1 MIFQNP
7 KVLYALFAIAI
18 PIIIH
23 LFNLQKEKKIYFSSI
38 RFLKEIKQRK
48 KQRTKLRNI
57 LILLSR
63 ILALGF
69 LIIAFAK
76 PFIPT
81 KQKDSTN
88 NIFVYIDNSLSMDV
102 DFGNGN
108 LLEIAKENAKEII
121 KLYPD
126 YFNFYL
132 ITNEF
137 NKKHNVKYNK
147 QDIYLQIDNVNPSYK
162 QKAFKDITQRIN
174 QINKN
179 TYHLYFISDLQE
191 NTFKFKDS
199 IIKELKN
206 KVTIIPVKNINLS
219 NVNIDSLFIE
229 EPIFKYNNKINL
241 HVQISNSSN
250 YQIINEPLFLYINNK
265 QRSQQYIN
273 LLPDEKREII
283 FDFVDQKNIIS
294 GEIRTQD
301 VPITFDNN
309 LFFTINKL
317 DKVNVSIINNKT
329 KKNRF
334 SDLFKND
341 TSMFLFN
348 EYELQNIKYSLLL
361 RQDLIILNEIEK
373 ISSGLSST
381 LIDFLEN
388 GGSLLIVPPNNL
400 IDFKEFN
407 RLLTKLNINN
417 VKTTVSNNL
426 KINNFILDND
436 IYKNV
441 FTNNNLKKIE
451 FPISKKHYEINKKI
465 PFSEIITLANK
476 DPFLINYNFKKGKI
490 FQFISPLNSKYNN
503 FTEHALFVP
512 TLINI
517 ATSSCKL
524 TPSYYILGK
533 TKYIKSKEKLNN
545 IQSIKLVGNNI
556 DLIPTIINKNGNT
569 LIDDQNQIM
578 QPGLY
583 SLFFNNKIG
592 EKVAFN
598 INSSENKITTINS
611 NTISELLKNNNLS
624 ILKPDIKLTEN
635 IIKNINGKQYWKTA
649 LLFSLLFFAIE
660 ILFIKTIKL

>member
-373 ISSGLSST
+373 IL
-381 LIDFLEN
+381 
-388 GGSLLIVPPNNL
+388 
-400 IDFKEFN
+400 
-407 RLLTKLNINN
+407 
-417 VKTTVSNNL
+417 
-426 KINNFILDND
+426 
-436 IYKNV
+436 
-441 FTNNNLKKIE
+441 
-451 FPISKKHYEINKKI
+451 
-465 PFSEIITLANK
+465 
-476 DPFLINYNFKKGKI
+476 
-490 FQFISPLNSKYNN
+490 
-503 FTEHALFVP
+503 
-512 TLINI
+512 
-517 ATSSCKL
+517 
-524 TPSYYILGK
+524 K
-533 TKYIKSKEKLNN
+533 TK
-545 IQSIKLVGNNI
+545 
-556 DLIPTIINKNGNT
+556 
-569 LIDDQNQIM
+569 
-578 QPGLY
+578 
-583 SLFFNNKIG
+583 
-592 EKVAFN
+592 
-598 INSSENKITTINS
+598 
-611 NTISELLKNNNLS
+611 
-624 ILKPDIKLTEN
+624 
-635 IIKNINGKQYWKTA
+635 
-649 LLFSLLFFAIE
+649 
-660 ILFIKTIKL
+660 